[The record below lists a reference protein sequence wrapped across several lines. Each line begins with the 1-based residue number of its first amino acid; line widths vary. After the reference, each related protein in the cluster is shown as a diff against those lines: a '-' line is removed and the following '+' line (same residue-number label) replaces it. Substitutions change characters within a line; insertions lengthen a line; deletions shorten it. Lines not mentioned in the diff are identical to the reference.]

1 MFNFNFII
9 LRLEL
14 LSHSE
19 VNDLDA
25 ALLINHKI
33 AHLQISV
40 DNKVAVKVAHSL
52 HDLLHIESCQ
62 VLADFA
68 TVIHLY
74 KLFEHGALDEAHD
87 DIVSFTAFED
97 VVGGA
102 Q

>member
-1 MFNFNFII
+1 MFDFNFTI
-9 LRLEL
+9 LGIEF
-14 LSHSE
+14 LSHCK

-52 HDLLHIESCQ
+52 HDLLHIETCQ

-68 TVIHLY
+68 TVFLFY

-87 DIVSFTAFED
+87 NIVSLTAFED
-97 VVGGA
+97 VLGGA
-102 Q
+102 K

>member
-1 MFNFNFII
+1 MFDFNFTI
-9 LRLEL
+9 LRFEFF
-14 LSHSE
+14 SHCE

-68 TVIHLY
+68 TVFLLY

-97 VVGGA
+97 ELGGA